1 MRVLN
6 KSILLQVFGLVIVI
20 CLLTT
25 AAPADPLFSNYR
37 GDTQR
42 TGRASH
48 VGPQTPANVIQVNI
62 GSPIASSPAIGAKG
76 TAYFGSNDNRLYA
89 VSATGNILW
98 SYQTGGLVTSSPAL
112 DSAGNI
118 YVGSLDGYMY
128 SVDPTGALVW
138 RTSSAANPA
147 SPPSAIYSSPVIT
160 SSDSLIYSALSGY
173 VFSLDTQT
181 GLEQWRYRS
190 GTTMLSSAAVSND
203 EQSIYIGGT
212 DGKLHALSS
221 DGALQWTY
229 QAIDKNHA
237 APAVV
242 DAGLIYTTSADGIL
256 HCLNDDGS
264 LRWKFN
270 ANSIISGSPAVALDG
285 TAYFGTYQGYMTAV
299 SSMGTRSWIFRANA
313 EIKTSPIIDS
323 LGNLY
328 FGDAGGT
335 VYSLDSGG
343 HLRWTLATGSE
354 VTTTAI
360 GADGSL
366 YFGSQNGTFWIVNDG
381 LHHLPEPFHA
391 DSPACRCARARVY
404 NPKKKSR
411 PLNVSCSYSE
421 MLSATMP
428 GR

>member
-1 MRVLN
+1 
-6 KSILLQVFGLVIVI
+6 
-20 CLLTT
+20 
-25 AAPADPLFSNYR
+25 
-37 GDTQR
+37 
-42 TGRASH
+42 
-48 VGPQTPANVIQVNI
+48 
-62 GSPIASSPAIGAKG
+62 
-76 TAYFGSNDNRLYA
+76 
-89 VSATGNILW
+89 
-98 SYQTGGLVTSSPAL
+98 
-112 DSAGNI
+112 
-118 YVGSLDGYMY
+118 MY

-381 LHHLPEPFHA
+381 LHHLPEPSTLIA
-391 DSPACRCARARVY
+391 LLAGA
-404 NPKKKSR
+404 
-411 PLNVSCSYSE
+411 
-421 MLSATMP
+421 P
-428 GR
+428 GLVFITRRRKAGR